1 MARTTK
7 PIIMPML
14 SELDFDSSVTM
25 PPPNSTW
32 RPASRAVSAE
42 AESSSRAGS
51 SIWSAG
57 TG

>member
-25 PPPNSTW
+25 PPPNSTC
-32 RPASRAVSAE
+32 RPASRAALGRGGELVAG
-42 AESSSRAGS
+42 GS
-51 SIWSAG
+51 SIWSDG